1 MIGLMTMNRKLIIN
15 ELDRHFINPKC
26 ELEYTKDYELLLSV
40 MLSAQTTDKSV
51 NAATRELYKKYDT
64 LEKLSTL
71 SEDEISSYISRIGFH
86 NVKSKNFKKIVSIL
100 KDIGYVPNDRKFLES
115 LPGVGRKTASVVLGQ
130 LFDVPSFAV
139 DTHVFRLAHR
149 FGITNSKDD
158 VLSTEKKLKKYF
170 KESEY
175 NRVNSQM
182 VLFGRYICTSK
193 KPKCELCN
201 LKNICKEKTFNS
213 LTTTLKN
220 DINSE

>member
-115 LPGVGRKTASVVLGQ
+115 LPGVGRKTASVVLGE

-170 KESEY
+170 KENEY

>member
-71 SEDEISSYISRIGFH
+71 SENEISSYISRIGFH

-115 LPGVGRKTASVVLGQ
+115 LPGVGRKTASVVLGE

-170 KESEY
+170 KENEY

>member
-71 SEDEISSYISRIGFH
+71 SENEISSYISRIGFH

-100 KDIGYVPNDRKFLES
+100 KDIGYVPNDREFLES
-115 LPGVGRKTASVVLGQ
+115 LPGVGRKTASVVLGE

-139 DTHVFRLAHR
+139 DTHVFRVAHR

-201 LKNICKEKTFNS
+201 LKNICKEKKHS
-213 LTTTLKN
+213 
-220 DINSE
+220 IV